1 MNREAAISVSQDRW
15 VGSDPLALHV
25 GEQLT
30 WYLSQCLT
38 RLDGEMSSL
47 HDVVNITLN
56 TKKDISRKIGLILLV
71 H

>member
-1 MNREAAISVSQDRW
+1 MNREAAISVSQDWW

-30 WYLSQCLT
+30 WYLSQRLT
-38 RLDGEMSSL
+38 RLGGERKRI
-47 HDVVNITLN
+47 NITLN
-56 TKKDISRKIGLILLV
+56 TQKDISRKIGLILLV